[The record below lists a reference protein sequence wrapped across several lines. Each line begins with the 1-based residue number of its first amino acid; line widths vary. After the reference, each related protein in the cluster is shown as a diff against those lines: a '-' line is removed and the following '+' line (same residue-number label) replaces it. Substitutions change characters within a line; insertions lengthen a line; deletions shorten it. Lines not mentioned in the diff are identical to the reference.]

1 MRKSLVTGVVL
12 LMCALGACSS
22 GSGGSDDAPSSDK
35 PDSSK
40 DTAAAFD
47 PCKVITPAEAEAVL
61 GYPVTVE
68 ETPGGGCSW
77 GSEDDPRLAS
87 LSVSVQ
93 GDADVNGG
101 IEAAKSGTTA
111 VLDGEAHDITDLG
124 DGAFVVLGPLKG
136 GGGESIQAQGAILDG
151 DQIITVGI
159 TQLGGAAVT
168 EDAVAAQAEAGMKL
182 VGSKL

>member
-1 MRKSLVTGVVL
+1 MRKALAASAVM
-12 LMCALGACSS
+12 LMCVLSAC
-22 GSGGSDDAPSSDK
+22 GGSDGGGSDAPAGDK

-40 DTAAAFD
+40 DSASSFD
-47 PCKVITPAEAEAVL
+47 PCKDITVEEAEAAL
-61 GYPVTVE
+61 GYPVVVS

-77 GSEDDPRLAS
+77 GSEEDPRLAS

-101 IEAAKSGTTA
+101 LEGSKAGTTA
-111 VLDGEAHDITDLG
+111 VLDGEANDITDLG
-124 DGAFVVLGPLKG
+124 DGAYVVLGPLRG
-136 GGGESIQAQGAILDG
+136 GGGESIQAQGAILVG
-151 DQIITVGI
+151 DQLITVGI

>member
-1 MRKSLVTGVVL
+1 MRRGIAVCAVL
-12 LMCALGACSS
+12 IVGALGACGG
-22 GSGGSDDAPSSDK
+22 GSGGSDGSASGTE
-35 PDSSK
+35 PDTSK
-40 DTAAAFD
+40 ESAAAFD

-61 GYPVTVE
+61 GYPVVVE

-87 LSVSVQ
+87 LSV
-93 GDADVNGG
+93 GEGTPADGTGG
-101 IEAAKSGTTA
+101 LEGSKTGTTS
-111 VLDGEAHDITDLG
+111 VLDGEAHDITDLA
-124 DGAFVVLGPLKG
+124 DGAYVVLGPLKG

-151 DQIITVGI
+151 DQIIVVGI

>member
-1 MRKSLVTGVVL
+1 MRRTLAATSVL
-12 LMCALGACSS
+12 LMCALSACSS
-22 GSGGSDDAPSSDK
+22 GSGSDGPAADK
-35 PDSSK
+35 PDTSSK
-40 DTAAAFD
+40 SAAAFD
-47 PCKVITPAEAEAVL
+47 PCKEITVAEAEAVL

-101 IEAAKSGTTA
+101 IEAAKAGTTA
-111 VLDGEAHDITDLG
+111 VLDGAAHDITDLG
-124 DGAFVVLGPLKG
+124 DGAFVVLGPMKG
-136 GGGESIQAQGAILDG
+136 GGGESIQAQGGILSG
-151 DQIITVGI
+151 DQIIVVGI